1 MAAPDA
7 PLRPAAPRLVRL
19 WSVVAGAGLAWGL
32 TGPFTKL
39 AISTGHNALGISFW
53 CTLVAAVILSGA
65 LMLRRQ
71 RLPLAGRH
79 IRLYLSAGLLGTALP
94 NALSFTAYGHLPIG
108 IMVMLLSLVP
118 MVTLLVAWP
127 LGLERP
133 TPRRLVGIAL
143 GALGVAMI
151 VLPGASLPDP
161 AQAIWILA
169 PLAVA
174 LSYSGESVVIAK
186 ADMRDLG
193 PIATLCGMSW
203 GALAL
208 ITPVMLATGTGFDLT
223 AFGPPELAVLGLG
236 MLNLVA
242 YAGYI
247 WLIGHAGPVFAS
259 QIGYVVT
266 GTGVLMGMIFFG
278 ERHAA
283 WVWVALG
290 VIVLGVTLVRP
301 RPENPPL

>member
-1 MAAPDA
+1 MVAPNA
-7 PLRPAAPRLVRL
+7 FPRPVPRALRL
-19 WSVVAGAGLAWGL
+19 WSVVAGAGMAWGL
-32 TGPFTKL
+32 TGPLTKL
-39 AISTGHNALGISFW
+39 AISTGHNAVGISFW
-53 CTLVAAVILSGA
+53 CTLVAALILSGA
-65 LMLRRQ
+65 LILRRQ
-71 RLPLAGRH
+71 RLPLGGRYL
-79 IRLYLSAGLLGTALP
+79 RLYLSAGLLGTALP

-108 IMVMLLSLVP
+108 IMMMLLSLVP

-127 LGLERP
+127 LGLEQP
-133 TPRRLVGIAL
+133 TPRRLAGIAL

-151 VLPGASLPDP
+151 VLPGTSLPDP
-161 AQAIWILA
+161 AQAIWLLA

-174 LSYSGESVVIAK
+174 LSYSGENVVIAR

-223 AFGPPELAVLGLG
+223 AFGPSELAVLGLG

-278 ERHAA
+278 ERYAI
-283 WVWVALG
+283 WVWGALCMIALG
-290 VIVLGVTLVRP
+290 LTLVRP